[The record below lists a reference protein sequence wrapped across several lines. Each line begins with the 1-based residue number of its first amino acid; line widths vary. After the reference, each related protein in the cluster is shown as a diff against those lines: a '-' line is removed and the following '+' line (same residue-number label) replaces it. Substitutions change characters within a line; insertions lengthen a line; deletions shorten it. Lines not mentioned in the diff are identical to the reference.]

1 MDNQAKGLTAIQ
13 NCLDKSK
20 MIYVKQL
27 ISRSGK
33 ACNILL
39 NDMEVYKFT
48 LSKICLYVV
57 VVLNIKLCQYWKSLI
72 CTESL
77 WRTTGG
83 VQTGL

>member
-1 MDNQAKGLTAIQ
+1 MPMDNQAKGLTAIQ

-39 NDMEVYKFT
+39 NDMEVYK
-48 LSKICLYVV
+48 LYRV
-57 VVLNIKLCQYWKSLI
+57 KYASM
-72 CTESL
+72 
-77 WRTTGG
+77 
-83 VQTGL
+83 